1 MNWTS
6 LLTTASK
13 IGDKPSKHEDL
24 TFFLGLLQE
33 KGNMFD
39 FRPWPRNHM
48 GISEVNQEDRFHM
61 ISPTEMGTECSSA
74 INRYEDVHNPK

>member
-1 MNWTS
+1 
-6 LLTTASK
+6 
-13 IGDKPSKHEDL
+13 
-24 TFFLGLLQE
+24 
-33 KGNMFD
+33 MFD

-74 INRYEDVHNPK
+74 INRYEDVHNPPTSTNNEWMIQYQWDYVGE